1 MLDEKEL
8 KNLEK
13 LSKLKLSESERNQLL
28 KNLTNILASV
38 EKLNEIDTSNVE
50 PLAHVL
56 ENMQAPL
63 REDIPERVFPREQ
76 FLAEAPEKIAAMLK
90 VPPVIKEE

>member
-13 LSKLKLSESERNQLL
+13 LSRLKLSEVERDQLL
-28 KNLTNILASV
+28 KNLKTILSSV
-38 EKLNEIDTSNVE
+38 EKLNEIDTSGVE

-56 ENMQAPL
+56 ESMQAPL
-63 REDIPERVFPREQ
+63 REDIPNRVLPREL
-76 FLAEAPEKIAAMLK
+76 FLSEAPDKIAAMLK